1 MPRVSIGTRDLDDSA
16 RKMIAYALIE
26 TDREHLCRAMGCCGR
41 TLAARKAD
49 PEMLTLRE
57 LRAIYRVGKLTDAQV
72 LNAIREATHI

>member
-1 MPRVSIGTRDLDDSA
+1 MPKINIANQNLDNNA
-16 RKMIAYALIE
+16 RKMIAYALVE
-26 TDREHLCRAMGCCGR
+26 SDRKCLCHAMGCCDR

-72 LNAIREATHI
+72 LNAIREERHI